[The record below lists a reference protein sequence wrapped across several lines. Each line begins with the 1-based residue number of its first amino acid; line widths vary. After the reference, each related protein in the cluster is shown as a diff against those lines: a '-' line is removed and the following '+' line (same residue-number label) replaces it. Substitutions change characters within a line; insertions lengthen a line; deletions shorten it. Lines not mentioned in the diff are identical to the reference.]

1 MKKFSEHSTFNIQR
15 PTLNSRP
22 NESRWKLNVECWT
35 LNVSTCIF
43 ALLLFLLLL
52 ASGCRT
58 RHLFPPADLDSPG
71 WRVQQGQA
79 IWKPTRTR
87 PALAGELLLATHTN
101 GDSLIQ
107 FDKLPFPLV
116 SARVSGDRWQIRFG
130 SDISAWHGR
139 GNPSQRFVWF
149 QLPRALAGEP
159 LNGHWQFLPHDDGSW
174 QFNNSRTGESLEGS
188 LTP

>member
-1 MKKFSEHSTFNIQR
+1 M
-15 PTLNSRP
+15 
-22 NESRWKLNVECWT
+22 
-35 LNVSTCIF
+35 
-43 ALLLFLLLL
+43 LLFLLLFT
-52 ASGCRT
+52 SGCRT
-58 RHLFPPADLDSPG
+58 RHLFPAADLESPG
-71 WRVQQGQA
+71 WKVQQGQA

-101 GDSLIQ
+101 GDSLLQ

-139 GNPSQRFVWF
+139 GKPLQRFVWF
-149 QLPRALAGEP
+149 QLPQALAGEP
-159 LNGHWQFLPHDDGSW
+159 VKGNWHYIQHDDGSW

-188 LTP
+188 LAP